1 MRIILNTEYI
11 VFVSVCFEVVSPDTK
26 LQIKQ
31 ALIEYGFKKLHDT
44 HYESFEFLPA
54 QLGGL
59 KKDLAL
65 MLDSD
70 DKLRIYQYP
79 LDNCLKISFIEERKW
94 KRLSIST

>member
-1 MRIILNTEYI
+1 M
-11 VFVSVCFEVVSPDTK
+11 FVSVSFDVVSPDSK

-31 ALIEYGFKKLHDT
+31 ALIEYGFKKIHDT
-44 HYESFEFLPA
+44 HYESFDFLPT

-65 MLDSD
+65 FLDSD

-79 LDNCLKISFIEERKW
+79 LENSFKISYIEEKKW
-94 KRLSIST
+94 KRLSISV